1 MIGRDPTHS
10 QNPSVARI
18 VAPPDCRTFPRATI
32 QALYRIIFL
41 FFFLSG
47 LSSLVFEVL
56 WERMLMQ
63 VFGSTSFAISTL
75 LTAFMAGMALGS
87 WIGGKYADDMKKPLL
102 TYGFLEGGIGA
113 YALVVPLLLDLL
125 PTVYGAMFDTFLDNF
140 YVFSLLRFVAVFLI
154 LLVPTTM
161 MGATLPIVSQ
171 WVSRHQK
178 MFQGSIGLLY
188 GVNTFGACVGCA
200 IAGFVLLPWLGLSTT
215 NVTFAIVN
223 FALCGIVVLAH
234 RFGLDDLEA
243 GSFEEDEADVGE
255 LEELEEVYG
264 HVSETSEPIPRWAVW
279 AALGSFAVF
288 GAISMS
294 YQVLWTRAFV
304 IILGSS
310 TYSFTII
317 LTAFLIGL
325 SGGSAAL
332 SPLVKRIKRPLFWL
346 GLVQMG
352 VAASATIAFFVL
364 DKLPVWLFH
373 RLREQITDPN
383 EIYVYYFFLVGVV
396 VLIPTFLQGM
406 TFPLVIR
413 AAVQDRERSGK
424 LVGTAYAFNTGG
436 SIIGSFAAGF
446 ILMPWIGLNAA
457 ITAVIVLNLV
467 VAIAIAAVELRLVHT
482 VRKLA
487 YVGLA
492 AVMAVG
498 VFFASPSIDRI
509 GLTRGMFRAYFARE
523 LFDPEK
529 LAKDSPELV
538 FYEDGLNATITVE
551 KRGELYTL
559 KANGKPEASDG
570 ADMATQVIV
579 GLMPYIVR
587 AERPD
592 VEVGDEESVM
602 IGFGSGVTA
611 GAALQWPLGTLEVI
625 EIEEAMIEASHFFD
639 HVNNKPLEDQRMTVI
654 ESDGRNYLEYTDK
667 KYDVIVSEPSNPWI
681 AGVSALFTVEHF
693 RRAKGHLEPGG
704 VFGQWVQLYEMR
716 PDNVKVIIATFLDV
730 FPHVQAFSSKPKST
744 DIILVGSDEPIPV
757 PNGGYERAW
766 SIDSVREEL
775 QRVGIRHPDEFYGL
789 MFMSEEEL
797 HQFAEGAPL
806 NTDDNGLL
814 EFEAPKDLIMYNRG
828 EKFFTDVYVER
839 TIYGDVRPYL
849 TGWPDGEYW
858 TVENV
863 GSLARAQWLGGK
875 PEFSKLMMEEAGYG
889 QFDALPDPIAPPF
902 DAAEDVL
909 LAHHARGL
917 DRDEAVVREWPYG
930 QTELY
935 GLLVDAIR
943 GEKINQ
949 LTRYIESQ
957 GYPKAGGYDGERGL
971 VYAFLLAK
979 RRYFKDARE
988 QLLGLQEDAEFTA
1001 TTSLPYQLLLGYIE
1015 EKRLN
1020 YAASY
1025 DAYVE
1030 AGRSRVD

>member
-1 MIGRDPTHS
+1 M
-10 QNPSVARI
+10 
-18 VAPPDCRTFPRATI
+18 
-32 QALYRIIFL
+32 YRIIFL

-87 WIGGKYADDMKKPLL
+87 WIGGKFADKLEKPLL
-102 TYGFLEGGIGA
+102 TYGLMEGGIGA

-125 PTVYGAMFDTFLDNF
+125 PTVYGAMFDTFLDDF
-140 YVFSLLRFVAVFLI
+140 YVFSLLRFAAVFVI
-154 LLVPTTM
+154 LLIPTTM

-171 WVSRHQK
+171 WVSKHQR

-188 GVNTFGACVGCA
+188 GVNTFGACIGTA
-200 IAGFVLLPWLGLSTT
+200 LAGFALLPALGLSTT
-215 NVTFAIVN
+215 NTTFAIVN
-223 FALCGIVVLAH
+223 FALCGIVFLAH
-234 RFGLDDLEA
+234 RLGLDDIEA
-243 GSFEEDEADVGE
+243 GDFEHSTSGDEPTM
-255 LEELEEVYG
+255 EEVEDIEAAYG
-264 HVSETSEPIPRWAVW
+264 SVSETSEPIPRWAVW
-279 AALGSFAVF
+279 ATLLSFATF

-325 SGGSAAL
+325 AGGSAAL

-364 DKLPVWLFH
+364 DELPVWLFH
-373 RLREQITDPN
+373 RLREQIADPN

-413 AAVQDRERSGK
+413 SAVQDREKSGE

-436 SIIGSFAAGF
+436 SIIGSFGAGF
-446 ILMPWIGLNAA
+446 VLMPWLGLNAA
-457 ITAVIVLNLV
+457 MTTVVAVNLIVA
-467 VAIAIAAVELRLVHT
+467 VAIATIELRLVHNL
-482 VRKLA
+482 RKVG
-487 YVGLA
+487 YVGA
-492 AVMAVG
+492 ATVMAVG
-498 VFFASPSIDRI
+498 VFMAAPNIDRV

-529 LAKDSPELV
+529 LAKDDPELV

-551 KRGELYTL
+551 KRGELFTL

-579 GLMPYIVR
+579 GLMPFIVR
-587 AERPD
+587 AERPN
-592 VEVGDEESVM
+592 VQVGEEESVM
-602 IGFGSGVTA
+602 IGYGSGVTA
-611 GAALQWPLGTLEVI
+611 GAALQWPLGSLEVI

-639 HVNNKPLEDQRMTVI
+639 HVNHQPLEDERMRVI

-693 RRAKGHLEPGG
+693 QRAKLHLKPGG

-716 PDNVKVIIATFLDV
+716 PDNVKVIIATFLEAFD
-730 FPHVQAFSSKPKST
+730 HVHAFSSKPKST
-744 DIILVGSDEPIPV
+744 DIILVGSDEPIPT
-757 PNGGYERAW
+757 PRAGYTRAW
-766 SIDSVREEL
+766 EIDTVREEL
-775 QRVGIRHPDEFYGL
+775 LRVGIEHPDEFYGL
-789 MFMSEEEL
+789 MFMSEQEL
-797 HQFAEGAPL
+797 RDFAGDAPL

-839 TIYGDVRPYL
+839 TIYGDIRPYL
-849 TGWPDGEYW
+849 DGWPDDPYW
-858 TVENV
+858 TVDRV
-863 GSLARAQWLGGK
+863 GSLGRAQWLGGK
-875 PEFSKLMMEEAGYG
+875 PEFSKILMEEAGHG
-889 QFDALPDPIAPPF
+889 SFEELPGPVAAPF
-902 DAAEDVL
+902 DPAEDVL
-909 LAHHARGL
+909 LAHHARSL
-917 DRDEAVVREWPYG
+917 DRDEAILREWPYG
-930 QTELY
+930 QTELA

-943 GEKINQ
+943 AEKINQ
-949 LTRYIESQ
+949 LTTYIESK

-988 QLLGLQEDAEFTA
+988 QLIGLDQDDEVTA
-1001 TTSLPYQLLLGYIE
+1001 TNSLPYQLLRGYIE

-1020 YAASY
+1020 YADSY
-1025 DAYVE
+1025 EWYLQ
-1030 AGRSRVD
+1030 AGRSRVANPTDMPTPTAP